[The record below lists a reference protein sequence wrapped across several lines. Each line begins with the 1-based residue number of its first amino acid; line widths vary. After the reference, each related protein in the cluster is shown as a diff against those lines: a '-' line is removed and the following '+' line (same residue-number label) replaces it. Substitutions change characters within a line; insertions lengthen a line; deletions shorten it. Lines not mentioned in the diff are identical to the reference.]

1 MQKVKEKPAISVHQL
16 SSFTD
21 PGHFVEEILDKTSAI
36 VLSEV
41 GIILLFSLYLG
52 TISGLGLSYQ
62 FIQITEDAIKQHG
75 EHLGAV
81 LSDSIRKRLSLDLKN
96 LAVSIFLFSPLF
108 SFF

>member
-36 VLSEV
+36 VLSE
-41 GIILLFSLYLG
+41 
-52 TISGLGLSYQ
+52 
-62 FIQITEDAIKQHG
+62 ITEDAIKQHG

-96 LAVSIFLFSPLF
+96 LAIIYKNTAYTEGFHAATHRQHKHI
-108 SFF
+108 